1 MSIHDLLAKLG
12 QAERDFVAAQV
23 LAPVLPGRPVAVRI
37 AGVVCE
43 LTIDERQAEGWLVLQ
58 PLSTGRARVAR
69 PAGLGEIAAYA
80 RLLPAVRLVAVARQ
94 GRSWLAL
101 PASAGDRR
109 FTFEGPAPVELAG
122 EGLEPFD
129 QLVARFDGRRF
140 WFERRDEQRDPTIA
154 AYLRQALADGVPPCE
169 LRRKGL
175 SAEERAAYAWVVG
188 ALAEDARSVDER
200 RLDAALRHA
209 GARLSSFVERD
220 EAYAVSYLVDGERH
234 ASLIRKDDLT
244 VMTSGI
250 CLAGRDA
257 DFDLASLVGVL
268 READPDV
275 PRYDLDDE

>member
-1 MSIHDLLAKLG
+1 MPIHELLAKLR

-43 LTIDERQAEGWLVLQ
+43 LILDDPQAAGWLVLQ
-58 PLSTGRARVAR
+58 PLSTKRAQVAR

-80 RLLPAVRLVAVARQ
+80 RLLPAVRLLAAARQ

-101 PASAGDRR
+101 PATLDRR
-109 FTFEGPAPVELAG
+109 FKLDGPAPVELAG

-129 QLVARFDGRRF
+129 HLIARFDGRRF
-140 WFERRDEQRDPTIA
+140 WFERRDDQRDPVLA
-154 AYLRQALADGVPPCE
+154 AYLRQALASGTPPGE
-169 LRRKGL
+169 LRKKGL
-175 SAEERAAYAWVVG
+175 SAEERAAYAWVAG
-188 ALAEDARSVDER
+188 ALAEDGRAGDER
-200 RLDAALRHA
+200 RLEAALRHS
-209 GARLSSFVERD
+209 GALLTSFVERG
-220 EAYAVSYLVDGERH
+220 EVYTVTYAVDGEQH
-234 ASLIRKDDLT
+234 ASMVRKDDLT
-244 VMTSGI
+244 VVTSGI
-250 CLAGRDA
+250 CLSGRDA